1 MAWGM
6 VFWGLCLVAG
16 VAKASITDG
25 LCQFSKGP
33 GGLSQALCKLPN
45 CPTGGDCAPPAILL
59 SNTEIQYM
67 EPLLQWKDTCP
78 SGAIAGGCWEVYMD
92 FILKMSVSDPS
103 GMNEIGVNIAQ
114 VLDGK
119 QTVKKYASPAV
130 KTLSDGRYEIN
141 GGMVIHVPGGRPL
154 ELSVTELCAKDT
166 IGNSGCIAA
175 RGM

>member
-1 MAWGM
+1 MLVG
-6 VFWGLCLVAG
+6 GLWVGGAT
-16 VAKASITDG
+16 AQASVTDG

-33 GGLSQALCKLPN
+33 GGLNQALCRLPN
-45 CPTGGDCAPPAILL
+45 CPTGGDCAPPAINLL
-59 SNTEIQYM
+59 NTEIQYM

-78 SGAIAGGCWEVYMD
+78 SGAISGGCWEVYMD
-92 FILKMSVSDPS
+92 FILKMSASDPS
-103 GMNEIGVNIAQ
+103 GMSEIGVNIAQ

-119 QTVKKYASPAV
+119 SSIKKYASPAV

-154 ELSVTELCAKDT
+154 ELSVAELCAKDA
-166 IGNSGCIAA
+166 IGNSGCVAA

>member
-1 MAWGM
+1 MCI
-6 VFWGLCLVAG
+6 WGLLQSASVSFASVA
-16 VAKASITDG
+16 DG

-45 CPTGGDCAPPAILL
+45 CPTGGDCAPPAINLA
-59 SNTEIQYM
+59 NTEIQYM
-67 EPLLQWKDTCP
+67 EPLLQWKDVCP
-78 SGAIAGGCWEVYMD
+78 SSAITGGCWEVYMD

-103 GMNEIGVNIAQ
+103 GMSEIGANIAQ

-119 QTVKKYASPAV
+119 QSIKKYASPAV

-154 ELSVTELCAKDT
+154 ELSVIELCAKDA
-166 IGNSGCIAA
+166 IGNSGCVAA